1 MAVTYKILG
10 QSAPNAE
17 TTTDLY
23 TVPSSTQ
30 ALVSTLVICN
40 QAASAASFRVATVP
54 SGETLGTQHY
64 TNYDVALAA
73 NDSINLTLGMSLGA
87 GDVLKVYGSSNTI
100 SYTAFGSEITAA

>member
-1 MAVTYKILG
+1 MAVEYKILG
-10 QSAPNAE
+10 QAAPAAE
-17 TTTDLY
+17 TSTDLY

-54 SGETLGTQHY
+54 SGETLAAKHY

-87 GDVLKVYGSSNTI
+87 GDVLKVYGSSSTI

>member
-1 MAVTYKILG
+1 MAVEYKILG
-10 QSAPNAE
+10 QAAPAAE
-17 TTTDLY
+17 TNTDLY

-54 SGETLGTQHY
+54 SGETLATKHY

-87 GDVLKVYGSSNTI
+87 GDVLKVYGSTNTI